1 MNVFSDIY
9 KYRELLKTNIKKDI
23 RGKYKGSFLGILW
36 SFLTPL
42 LQVLVYWI
50 VFPYL
55 LGRAGTEDNYLC
67 YLVTGI
73 IPWTF
78 FTSAV
83 TLGTICIKNNKGII
97 KKVYFPREIL
107 PISQCLSSLIN
118 FFISCSI
125 VLIFCIGTGAGISYH
140 LVLLPVIAFIQL
152 ILTLGIVFILSAIN
166 VYVQDI
172 EFAVQFIINMGFYA
186 TPILYSMSLLPEGN
200 ILTTLISLNPI
211 TVLVNAYR
219 DIFLYHAWPDPM
231 GLLYVLVLS
240 FVVLFVG
247 YLIFGKLEKGFA
259 EQF

>member
-83 TLGTICIKNNKGII
+83 TLGTICIKINKGII
-97 KKVYFPREIL
+97 VNIATHFVIL
-107 PISQCLSSLIN
+107 QD
-118 FFISCSI
+118 
-125 VLIFCIGTGAGISYH
+125 A
-140 LVLLPVIAFIQL
+140 
-152 ILTLGIVFILSAIN
+152 ILRNKPF
-166 VYVQDI
+166 
-172 EFAVQFIINMGFYA
+172 
-186 TPILYSMSLLPEGN
+186 
-200 ILTTLISLNPI
+200 
-211 TVLVNAYR
+211 
-219 DIFLYHAWPDPM
+219 FLYKTIPP
-231 GLLYVLVLS
+231 
-240 FVVLFVG
+240 F
-247 YLIFGKLEKGFA
+247 
-259 EQF
+259 

>member
-1 MNVFSDIY
+1 MNVFKNVY
-9 KYRELLKTNIKKDI
+9 AYRELLKTNVKKDI
-23 RGKYKGSFLGILW
+23 RGKYKGSFLGVLW

-78 FTSAV
+78 FTTAV
-83 TLGTICIKNNKGII
+83 THGTTCIKVNSGIV

-107 PISQCLSSLIN
+107 PISQTVSALVN

-125 VLIFCIGTGAGISYH
+125 ILIFCMGTGAGVSYH
-140 LVLLPVIAFIQL
+140 LIVLPVIAIIQFIFTLGVVL
-152 ILTLGIVFILSAIN
+152 ILSGLN

-172 EFAVQFIINMGFYA
+172 EFAVQFIMNMGFYA
-186 TPILYSMSLLPEGN
+186 TPILYSMSLLPAGN
-200 ILTTLISLNPI
+200 ILTTFITLNPL
-211 TVLVNAYR
+211 TVMVCAYR
-219 DIFLYHAWPDPM
+219 DIFLYHVFPDVM
-231 GLLYVLVLS
+231 SLIYVTIFSIVLLIIG
-240 FVVLFVG
+240 FV
-247 YLIFGKLEKGFA
+247 IFYKLEKGFA

>member
-1 MNVFSDIY
+1 M
-9 KYRELLKTNIKKDI
+9 
-23 RGKYKGSFLGILW
+23 
-36 SFLTPL
+36 
-42 LQVLVYWI
+42 
-50 VFPYL
+50 
-55 LGRAGTEDNYLC
+55 
-67 YLVTGI
+67 
-73 IPWTF
+73 
-78 FTSAV
+78 
-83 TLGTICIKNNKGII
+83 
-97 KKVYFPREIL
+97 
-107 PISQCLSSLIN
+107 
-118 FFISCSI
+118 
-125 VLIFCIGTGAGISYH
+125 
-140 LVLLPVIAFIQL
+140 

-172 EFAVQFIINMGFYA
+172 EFAVQFVINMGFYA

-240 FVVLFVG
+240 FVVLIVG